1 LDHRGSEEAT
11 TGGDIL
17 GEFGVWPWE
26 VRNKLFNQLLKSVCL
41 TNSRF
46 DMGVSVKKRG
56 DGGRE
61 LSSPEN
67 SYLFHPNLRPL
78 VIQPENGMISDDRVT
93 ARERE

>member
-1 LDHRGSEEAT
+1 
-11 TGGDIL
+11 
-17 GEFGVWPWE
+17 
-26 VRNKLFNQLLKSVCL
+26 
-41 TNSRF
+41 
-46 DMGVSVKKRG
+46 MGVSVKKGG

-93 ARERE
+93 SDRERRRE